1 MDMPSTILHNG
12 NCQRSHHY
20 MHVCVVDG
28 QTINYGNHSVSDFLV
43 RYGFV
48 PKGQVRSVNME
59 VVPWPL
65 RGIST
70 QPSLGQVASQ
80 PHTDIERELHRKLL
94 EHRHHD
100 PGYGFVRLFQNG
112 LDSQSNFVLRLMHL
126 RQGSELSGYAI
137 VRCLTFSCCLLSQ
150 LVA

>member
-1 MDMPSTILHNG
+1 
-12 NCQRSHHY
+12 

-100 PGYGFVRLFQNG
+100 QCQHGGETKAKHDGRRHAFKKRI
-112 LDSQSNFVLRLMHL
+112 SQ
-126 RQGSELSGYAI
+126 
-137 VRCLTFSCCLLSQ
+137 
-150 LVA
+150 